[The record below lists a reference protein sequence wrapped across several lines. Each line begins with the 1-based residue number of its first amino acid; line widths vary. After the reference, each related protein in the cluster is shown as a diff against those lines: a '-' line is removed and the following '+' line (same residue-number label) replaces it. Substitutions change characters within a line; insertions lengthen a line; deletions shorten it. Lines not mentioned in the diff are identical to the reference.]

1 VIEGKGGKVS
11 VGAGWAPKDLV
22 TVGSGARIAADIGAK
37 GVVESY
43 RVPFTKT
50 RGEARAAVV
59 VAPKTNFALS

>member
-22 TVGSGARIAADIGAK
+22 TVGSGARSAADIGAN

-50 RGEARAAVV
+50 RGEARAAAA